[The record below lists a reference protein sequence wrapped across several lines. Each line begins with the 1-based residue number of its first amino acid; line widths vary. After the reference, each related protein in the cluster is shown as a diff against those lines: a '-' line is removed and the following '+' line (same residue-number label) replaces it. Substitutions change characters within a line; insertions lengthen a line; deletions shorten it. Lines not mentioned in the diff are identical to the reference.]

1 MNKTVE
7 INITKTTKSK
17 LQETDFDN
25 LAFGH
30 ILSDHMFVVDYADG
44 DWQMPRIVPY
54 APLTI
59 NPANATLH
67 YGQSIFEGLKAYKNE
82 QGEII
87 VFRPDANHRRLNE
100 SAKRMCIPEL
110 PEELFMEGMSQLLDL
125 DRDWVPSKPGCSLY
139 IRPFIFA
146 TDEFLGIRPSF
157 KYKFMILTSPVGHYY
172 SKPVSVKVETHY
184 SRAIEGGTG
193 FAKAAG
199 NYAASLYPAKLG
211 RDKGFHQLLWTDGKT
226 HEYIEESGTMNIV
239 FMIDGVLIS
248 PSEDS
253 DTILKGI
260 TKRTV
265 FDLAKHWAVPTE
277 ERRVT
282 VKEIVDA
289 IKSGRMT
296 ECFGAGTA
304 ATIAQVDVIGYR
316 DEILQLP
323 PIEGRELSHKIHAH
337 IDAVKYGT
345 TADELDWVF
354 SLN

>member
-30 ILSDHMFVVDYADG
+30 ILSDHMFIVDYADG
-44 DWQMPRIVPY
+44 EWQMPRILPY

-67 YGQSIFEGLKAYKNE
+67 YGQSIFEGLKAYKNHN
-82 QGEII
+82 GEII

-125 DRDWVPSKPGCSLY
+125 DREWVPSKPGCSLY

-157 KYKFMILTSPVGHYY
+157 KYKFMILTSPVGNYY
-172 SKPVSVKVETHY
+172 SKPVSVKVETHH

-199 NYAASLYPAKLG
+199 NYAGSLYPALQAQKQG
-211 RDKGFHQLLWTDGKT
+211 YDQLLWTDGKT
-226 HEYIEESGTMNIV
+226 HQHIEESGTMNVMFVIN
-239 FMIDGVLIS
+239 GTLITA
-248 PSEDS
+248 PTNTG
-253 DTILKGI
+253 TILKGI
-260 TKRTV
+260 TRDSVLT
-265 FDLAKHWAVPTE
+265 LAREMGMPLE
-277 ERRVT
+277 ERFLGVS
-282 VKEIVDA
+282 ELQESLENGSLQEA
-289 IKSGRMT
+289 
-296 ECFGAGTA
+296 FGTGTA
-304 ATIAQVDVIGYR
+304 ATV
-316 DEILQLP
+316 
-323 PIEGRELSHKIHAH
+323 AH
-337 IDAVKYGT
+337 IQRINVNGNDYILPEKPSDAFSIRVLKKLDAIKYGLEEDT
-345 TADELDWVF
+345 RGWIRKY
-354 SLN
+354 